1 MRSVIKTGSGVYA
14 MSGHTQSA
22 SYPSVLSHRAEWQS
36 YQAIKLNFWCDSKW
50 QRDAHNCAP
59 TQALCSR
66 CSRVMQAINSQIS
79 KCVYIHVPVD
89 DARAVPA
96 GPTVLN
102 VLSGSVGMSSVEK
115 HRDDISGEQNK
126 RGMVLCLCVCVSP
139 QRHIEVII
147 FPSLNRIFGTRSP
160 EYKPISSLKS
170 PLIIF

>member
-1 MRSVIKTGSGVYA
+1 MRSVIKTSSGVYA
-14 MSGHTQSA
+14 TSGHTQGA

-79 KCVYIHVPVD
+79 KYVYIHVPVD

-96 GPTVLN
+96 GPTVLD

-115 HRDDISGEQNK
+115 RRDDISGEQNK
-126 RGMVLCLCVCVSP
+126 RGMVLCLCEP
-139 QRHIEVII
+139 TKTYWGYH
-147 FPSLNRIFGTRSP
+147 FSLAESNFWHT
-160 EYKPISSLKS
+160 KS
-170 PLIIF
+170 WI